1 VASNPRRRVARAA
14 LAGAVL
20 VAVGAVLLRFDL
32 LRVRGSAELERAL
45 TERGRVAVSGP
56 SSWLSIRADG
66 AELIP
71 ISSLPALARALGGT
85 DPDALRTALERA
97 DVDVLM
103 LQPGAAGVAG
113 GDSLQ
118 ARLARYDRV
127 PGLRG
132 VYLARSA
139 ALYAPDPVDQLPASH
154 RQATAVVARALIGGA
169 RAPKTSSFPAS
180 LRRLRP
186 VEVMVLLRRG
196 QSARLWRSAR
206 GSSIASALITA
217 AVVAR
222 QRWHERE
229 QAMGGPLAAHLPRM
243 DVEVALLEDD
253 GTVVER
259 DPAFIDRVFSK
270 QHGVGYERKGAWRYL
285 LPEATAQQGKG
296 RASRAYRKLF
306 KDDGLSVDSFE
317 RSELRLYRLL
327 VHTLAVSKAEPVPA
341 DGVSAVRSPDE
352 VIAPV
357 PK

>member
-1 VASNPRRRVARAA
+1 MASSPRRRAARAA

-20 VAVGAVLLRFDL
+20 LAIAAVLLRFDL
-32 LRVRGSAELERAL
+32 LRVRGSADLERAL
-45 TERGRVAVSGP
+45 TERGRVAVAGP
-56 SSWLSIRADG
+56 SSWLSIRAAG
-66 AELIP
+66 CELVP
-71 ISSLPALARALGGT
+71 ISSVPALARALVGA
-85 DPDALRTALERA
+85 DPAALRQAIEHA

-103 LQPGAAGVAG
+103 LQPSADGAQG
-113 GDSLQ
+113 GQSLHS
-118 ARLARYDRV
+118 RLARYDRL
-127 PGLRG
+127 PGVRAL
-132 VYLARSA
+132 YLSRHAI
-139 ALYAPDPVDQLPASH
+139 LYAPDPVDQLPPAH

-169 RAPKTSSFPAS
+169 RPPKTSSFPAS

-222 QRWHERE
+222 QRWQERE
-229 QAMGGPLAAHLPRM
+229 QAMGGPLSVHLPRM

-253 GTVVER
+253 GTVAER

-285 LPEATAQQGKG
+285 LPDATAEQGKG

-306 KDDGLSVDSFE
+306 KDDGLPVESFE
-317 RSELRLYRLL
+317 RRELRLYRLL
-327 VHTLAVSKAEPVPA
+327 VQTLAVAKAEPVPA

-352 VIAPV
+352 VLAPP

>member
-1 VASNPRRRVARAA
+1 VASKPRRRAARVA

-20 VAVGAVLLRFDL
+20 LAVGALLLRFDL

-45 TERGRVAVSGP
+45 TERGRVAVAGP
-56 SSWLSIRADG
+56 SSWLAIRADG
-66 AELIP
+66 TALVP
-71 ISSLPALARALGGT
+71 VRSLPALAGALGGT
-85 DPDALRTALERA
+85 DPEALRAALKRA
-97 DVDVLM
+97 EVDVLM
-103 LQPGAAGVAG
+103 LQPGATGTAG

-118 ARLARYDRV
+118 ARLARYERV
-127 PGLRG
+127 PGVRG
-132 VYLARSA
+132 LYLARSA

-154 RQATAVVARALIGGA
+154 REATAVVARALIGGA
-169 RAPKTSSFPAS
+169 RPPKASSFPAS

-222 QRWHERE
+222 QRWQERE

-253 GTVVER
+253 GTVAER

-285 LPEATAQQGKG
+285 LPEATAEQGKG

-306 KDDGLSVDSFE
+306 SDDGLPVDSFE

-327 VHTLAVSKAEPVPA
+327 VHTLAVSKAEPVTA
-341 DGVSAVRSPDE
+341 DGVSAVGSPDE
-352 VIAPV
+352 VIAPA